1 MTQETEESVGR
12 IGRRVL
18 AGLAAGLLARP
29 ALAAWPDRA
38 VRLVVP
44 LAPGGS
50 VDLLTR
56 QIAERVA
63 PRLGAP
69 LVVENRAGAAGN
81 IGIEAVARSAPDGYT
96 ALVAPDSFTVNP
108 ALQTVPWDPIR
119 GFTPCILL
127 CRAPQ
132 VLVVHPSLGVRDLA
146 GFLAEAEKRGD
157 ALNVASPGNASSGHL
172 AGALL
177 QRMSGKTWTHV
188 PYRGGGPAV
197 QDVLAGHVQALWVT
211 AAPAVPHIR
220 SGALV
225 AIAVSTPQRARALP
239 DVPSVAETF
248 PDYDVTNWE
257 GVLFPAGTDAAIIQ
271 RMNTACNEALEDATL
286 RARLEEVGFEPVG
299 GPPEV
304 LARLIETNLV
314 RWRRLV
320 REAGI
325 RIE

>member
-1 MTQETEESVGR
+1 MTQETEQNAGR
-12 IGRRVL
+12 MGRRAAL
-18 AGLAAGLLARP
+18 GLPAALLARP
-29 ALAAWPDRA
+29 ALAAWPDRP
-38 VRLVVP
+38 VRFIVP

-56 QIAERVA
+56 QIAEKVG
-63 PRLGAP
+63 PRLGVP
-69 LVVENRAGAAGN
+69 VVVENRAGAAGN
-81 IGIEAVARSAPDGYT
+81 IGIEAVARATPDGYT

-108 ALQTVPWDPIR
+108 ALQTLPWDAQR
-119 GFTPCILL
+119 NFTPCILL

-146 GFLAEAEKRGD
+146 GFLAEAGKRGD

-177 QRMSGKTWTHV
+177 QRVSGKQWTHV

-197 QDVLAGHVQALWVT
+197 QDALAGHVQALWVT
-211 AAPAVPHIR
+211 AAPAMPHIQ

-239 DVPSVAETF
+239 NVPSVAETF

-257 GVLFPAGTDAAIIQ
+257 GVLFPAGTDAAVIQ
-271 RMNTACNEALEDATL
+271 RMNAACNAALEDPAL
-286 RARLEEVGFEPVG
+286 RRRLEEAGFEPVG
-299 GPPEV
+299 GGPEV
-304 LARLIETNLV
+304 LAQLIETNLV